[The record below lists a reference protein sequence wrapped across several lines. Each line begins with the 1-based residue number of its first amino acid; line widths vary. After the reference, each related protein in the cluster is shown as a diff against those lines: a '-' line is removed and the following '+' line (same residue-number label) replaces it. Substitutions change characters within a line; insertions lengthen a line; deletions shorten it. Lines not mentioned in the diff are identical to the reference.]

1 MITLVVLLGCLG
13 VVGLLT
19 AGALDVVR
27 DSGWRRDVSVLL
39 LDDGQRIRGS
49 ALDSA
54 DRRFRGTRLGAWVE
68 RQLVLAGVER
78 PPFVVA
84 AVAASGTLLVCY
96 LLWVLL
102 APLFGVLGLVVGFQA
117 LRVFLARARDRRRE
131 DFVGQMP
138 ELARVLANATSAGL
152 SLRTAIEMAAEEL
165 GDPAR
170 TELRR
175 IAQGMA
181 FGASLEASLEQ
192 VQQRLPSREVSV
204 LISTLL
210 VSARSGGSL
219 VSALRDIADTLD
231 NRKEVRREIRT
242 VLAQDLAT
250 GYIVIGMGV
259 ALLFMLNATRP
270 GTVEKMTVQ
279 PLGQA
284 ALLIAGALYTVGALA
299 VRRMTRIDP

>member
-1 MITLVVLLGCLG
+1 MLVLLVGCLA

-27 DSGWRRDVSVLL
+27 VSGWRRDVTVLM
-39 LDDGQRIRGS
+39 LDDGQRIRSTALES
-49 ALDSA
+49 AN
-54 DRRFRGTRLGAWVE
+54 RRFRGTRLGTWVE

-78 PPFVVA
+78 PPVVVA
-84 AVAASGTLLVCY
+84 GLAASGTLLTCY
-96 LLWVLL
+96 LLYLLL
-102 APLFGVLGLVVGFQA
+102 APLFGVLGLLVGLQG

-131 DFVGQMP
+131 DFVAQMP

-170 TELRR
+170 AELRR
-175 IAQGMA
+175 IAQAMA
-181 FGASLEASLEQ
+181 FGASLEASLEG
-192 VQQRLPSREVSV
+192 VQQRLPSREVSI

-242 VLAQDLAT
+242 VLAQALAT

-259 ALLFMLNATRP
+259 ALLFMLNAVQP
-270 GTVEKMTVQ
+270 GTVEKMTVR

-284 ALLIAGALYTVGALA
+284 ALLIAGSLYTVGALA